1 MKKYMKKIHLK
12 RIKIREITV
21 EFIASDWS
29 FFLEVSQ
36 TNSTIT

>member
-12 RIKIREITV
+12 RIKIGETTV
-21 EFIASDWS
+21 EVIASDWS